1 MMTRLALSC
10 SFALVKSDGVPLE
23 PAPSKHKRF
32 CQINIEKN
40 LKGKKGIEE
49 WIKM

>member
-1 MMTRLALSC
+1 LSC
-10 SFALVKSDGVPLE
+10 SFGLVKSDGVPLE
-23 PAPSKHKRF
+23 PAPPKHKRF

-40 LKGKKGIEE
+40 LKGKKEIEE

>member
-1 MMTRLALSC
+1 LSC
-10 SFALVKSDGVPLE
+10 SSALVKYNGVPLE
-23 PAPSKHKRF
+23 PAPPKHKRL